1 MATKQHVAGLKE
13 LNKALQQLPDKLQD
27 KAIKNAMAA
36 GARVIR
42 KEAKRLVPVE
52 TGTLQES
59 IVVSRT
65 VQQKGRRRTIKGG
78 VVVGIKDE
86 ARFYAHLI
94 EYGSSNSSAH
104 PFLRPA
110 LDNQSRA
117 AINKIGPKI
126 GSEVEKQARKL
137 GEKSS
142 AKQRKAFSR

>member
-1 MATKQHVAGLKE
+1 MTTQNVAGLKE
-13 LNKALQQLPDKLQD
+13 LNRALQQLPGKLQD
-27 KAIKNAMAA
+27 KAVKNAMAA
-36 GARVIR
+36 GAREIR
-42 KEAKRLVPVE
+42 KEAKRLVPVK
-52 TGTLQES
+52 TGTLQEN

-65 VQQKGRRRTIKGG
+65 VQQRGRRRTIKGG

-94 EYGSSNSSAH
+94 EFGTSRSSAH

-110 LDNQSRA
+110 LDNKSRA

-137 GEKSS
+137 GEKSN

>member
-1 MATKQHVAGLKE
+1 MTTQNVAGLKE
-13 LNKALQQLPDKLQD
+13 LNKALEQLPGKLQD

-42 KEAKRLVPVE
+42 KEARRLVPVE

-86 ARFYAHLI
+86 ARAYSHLV
-94 EYGSSNSSAH
+94 EFGTSRASAH

-110 LDNQSRA
+110 LDNQQRA

-137 GEKSS
+137 GEKSN
-142 AKQRKAFSR
+142 AAQRKAFSR